1 MKNPM
6 LKNGLSRY
14 LKTVSIL
21 KKGYEQERYRI
32 QTLSNSFL
40 GTMKVR
46 EILSHHIAQY
56 RDERL
61 QSKKKCGNPIS
72 PATVRLEMGLLQ
84 NFYEIARIEWGMASD
99 NPVSNVRKP
108 KSSPGRT
115 RRLTPR
121 EEARIL
127 RECAGHQSEEMYSIV
142 VIAIETAMRQ
152 GEILGLRWEHINL
165 ATRVAHLP
173 QTKNGTAR
181 DIPLSTRAKD
191 ALLKIPI
198 KTNGRVFSYTSAG
211 FKSSWR
217 AMIKR
222 LNIED
227 LTFHDLRH
235 EAISRLFEKSSL
247 DMMEVAA
254 ISGHKSLGM
263 LKRYTHLKAQKL
275 VKKLDGNKNKGRRF
289 ILDNINTYPAIVH
302 GTPNGYRVIVPDL
315 SFTALHTTR
324 PGAIESARA
333 LALKSIV
340 NRIKHGERPPQ
351 PDQYLDRIK
360 GEIIMIDP
368 LK

>member
-1 MKNPM
+1 M
-6 LKNGLSRY
+6 LKNGLSKY
-14 LKTVSIL
+14 LKTISIL
-21 KKGYEQERYRI
+21 KRGYEQERYRI

-40 GTMKVR
+40 GEMKVKD
-46 EILSHHIAQY
+46 IKSHHIAQY

-61 QSKKKCGNPIS
+61 QSSKKCGKTLS

-99 NPVSNVRKP
+99 NPVKNVRKP
-108 KSSPGRT
+108 KSPPGRT

-127 RECAGHQSEEMYSIV
+127 RECTSHQSEEMFSIV

-152 GEILGLRWEHINL
+152 GEILNLRWEHINL
-165 ATRVAHLP
+165 STRIAHLP

-181 DIPLSTRAKD
+181 DIPLSARARE
-191 ALLKIPI
+191 ALTKIPI
-198 KTNGRVFSYTSAG
+198 KTNGSVFTYTSAG

-222 LNIED
+222 LNIND
-227 LTFHDLRH
+227 LKFHDLRH
-235 EAISRLFEKSSL
+235 EAISRLFENSSL

-254 ISGHKSLGM
+254 ISGHKSLAM

-289 ILDNINTYPAIVH
+289 IIDNINSYPAIISQKNNLH
-302 GTPNGYRVIVPDL
+302 VISVPDL
-315 SFTALHTTR
+315 KFTALHNTR

-333 LALKSIV
+333 LALKNII
-340 NRIKHGERPPQ
+340 NRIRNGERPPQ
-351 PDQYLDRIK
+351 PDQYLDK
-360 GEIIMIDP
+360 HQGEIIMLDP
-368 LK
+368 MK

>member
-1 MKNPM
+1 M

-14 LKTVSIL
+14 LKSVSIL

-32 QTLSNSFL
+32 QTLSNAFL

-46 EILSHHIAQY
+46 EIQSHHIAQY

-61 QSKKKCGNPIS
+61 RSKKKCGNLIS

-165 ATRVAHLP
+165 ASRIAHLP

-198 KTNGRVFSYTSAG
+198 KTNGCVFSYTNAS

-222 LNIED
+222 LGIEN

-289 ILDNINTYPAIVH
+289 ILDNINSYPGVVDFI
-302 GTPNGYRVIVPDL
+302 NGKYCIAVPDL
-315 SFTALHTTR
+315 KFTALHTTR

-333 LALKSIV
+333 LALKNIV
-340 NRIKHGERPPQ
+340 SRLKHGESPPQ
-351 PDQYLDRIK
+351 PDQYLDQIL